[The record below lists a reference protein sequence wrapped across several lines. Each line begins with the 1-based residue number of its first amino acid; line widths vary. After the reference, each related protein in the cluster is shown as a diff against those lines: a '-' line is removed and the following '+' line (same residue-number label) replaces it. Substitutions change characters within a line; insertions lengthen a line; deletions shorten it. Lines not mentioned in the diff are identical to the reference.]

1 MDLTGHETG
10 VVVSY
15 AHGHGL
21 RDENAENA
29 EDVLPFCLQ
38 QSADRAEQG
47 SKQGS
52 DLT

>member
-21 RDENAENA
+21 RDENA